1 MAIFGQDSP
10 DPRIAAGGA
19 ALGDMLA
26 GGPAQRAQKGYFDEF
41 KKSADAAGSMW
52 TASDK
57 RSRAIARDAMTGDL
71 LARARAGDKEAMA
84 ELGAAVMRTA
94 DSPNFDNMTK
104 GLGNLAT
111 QQIDVER
118 RKALDGGDVR
128 TYNKLTDLN
137 ADREF
142 QPTRVVGG
150 VMMDNGAALG
160 ETVIPLPQTQATID
174 QREAS
179 IDRTRANIGN
189 DAIRADAY
197 VRRQDRPPAGH
208 KGKAPLSSDEAD
220 AKMAYITAQG
230 TEYAKAG
237 KPDAWVQA
245 WMRNEAVKA
254 GIDMGPAANDAPVVH
269 EKPAAPAMQGTG
281 AARDPA
287 VVKADF
293 AKAQQALING
303 APYEKVVERMVKA
316 GYGNAASYLRRP

>member
-71 LARARAGDKEAMA
+71 LARARAGDKEAQA
-84 ELGAAVMRTA
+84 DLGAAVLRTA
-94 DSPNFDNMTK
+94 DSPNLDNMTK

-111 QQIDVER
+111 AQIAEQR
-118 RKALDGGDVR
+118 AAALTSGDVPL
-128 TYNKLTDLN
+128 YNRLTALGTDTPY
-137 ADREF
+137 
-142 QPTRVVGG
+142 QPTRIESGIAMDDGARLGDSG
-150 VMMDNGAALG
+150 VSL
-160 ETVIPLPQTQATID
+160 TILPQTQSLID

-189 DAIRADAY
+189 DAIKTAAY
-197 VRRQDRPPAGH
+197 DYHQRRPPAPR
-208 KGKAPLSSDEAD
+208 KGKDPLSPDEVETTMAWIAAEGTRL
-220 AKMAYITAQG
+220 AK
-230 TEYAKAG
+230 EENH
-237 KPDAWVQA
+237 PDEWVQS
-245 WMRNEAVKA
+245 WMRKEAMSA
-254 GIDMGPAANDAPVVH
+254 GIDMGPPDKEP
-269 EKPAAPAMQGTG
+269 APAMKGYG
-281 AARDPA
+281 ANHAPEI
-287 VVKADF
+287 VKANF
-293 AKAQQALING
+293 AKAQKAIADG

-316 GYGNAASYLRRP
+316 GYANAASYLRRP

>member
-71 LARARAGDKEAMA
+71 LARARAGDKQAQA
-84 ELGAAVMRTA
+84 DLGAAVLRTA
-94 DSPNFDNMTK
+94 DSPNFDNITK
-104 GLGNLAT
+104 GFGNLAT

-118 RKALDGGDVR
+118 RAALDSGDVR
-128 TYNKLTDLN
+128 TYNRLTDLN

-150 VMMDNGAALG
+150 VMMENGADLG
-160 ETVIPLPQTQATID
+160 STVIPLPQTQATID

-189 DAIRADAY
+189 DAIKAGAY
-197 VRRQDRPPAGH
+197 VRRQDRPPAGR
-208 KGKAPLSSDEAD
+208 KGKPPLSPEEAD

-237 KPDAWVQA
+237 KPDTWVRA
-245 WMRNEAVKA
+245 WMRNEAAKA
-254 GIDMGPAANDAPVVH
+254 GIDMGPVANDG
-269 EKPAAPAMQGTG
+269 PAAPAMQGAG
-281 AARDPA
+281 AAHDPA

-293 AKAQQALING
+293 AKAQQAIGSG
-303 APYEKVVERMVKA
+303 APYEKVVERMIKA
-316 GYGNAASYLRRP
+316 GYANAATYLRRP